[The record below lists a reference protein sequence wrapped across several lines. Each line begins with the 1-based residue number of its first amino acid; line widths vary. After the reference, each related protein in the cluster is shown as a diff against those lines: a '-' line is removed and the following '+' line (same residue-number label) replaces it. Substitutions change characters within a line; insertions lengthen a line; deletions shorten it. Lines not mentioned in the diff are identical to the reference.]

1 MVANENTNIKEQ
13 YERDGYVIIRN
24 AIDPALAAETSKHV
38 DWLLEKNPGIRPE
51 QLHHKLMQTDPFMH
65 RLTGDD
71 RLLDIVEPFI
81 GSDIALFAAHYIAK
95 APFKGQ
101 PVLWHQD
108 GSYWPLEPMEVITIW
123 LAATDSSVDNGCM
136 RILPGTQHQKLL
148 TLRQMQK
155 TDGESDV
162 LGYGIDPR
170 TLDEA
175 QAVDIELQPGDVS
188 IHHPNVIHGS
198 NANDS
203 DRWRKGLTLRYIP
216 TSTRILIEGHQPFLL
231 RGEAVPDINTYEPR
245 PRYIESEHM
254 PFADREAWN
263 AAL

>member
-1 MVANENTNIKEQ
+1 MVSTQSTDIRAQ
-13 YERDGYVIIRN
+13 YERDGYVVIRN
-24 AIDPALAAETSKHV
+24 AIDSELAAETAQHV

-51 QLHHKLMQTDPFMH
+51 QLHHELLQRDPFMH

-71 RLLDIVEPFI
+71 RLLDVVEPFI
-81 GSDIALFAAHYIAK
+81 GSNIALFAAHYIAK
-95 APFKGQ
+95 APYKGQ

-123 LAATDSSVDNGCM
+123 LAATDSTVENGCM

-155 TDGESDV
+155 TDGNSDV

-170 TLDEA
+170 TLDESK
-175 QAVDIELQPGDVS
+175 AVDIELKAGDVS

-198 NANDS
+198 NANNS
-203 DRWRKGLTLRYIP
+203 PHWRKGLTLRYIP
-216 TSTRILIEGHQPFLL
+216 TSTKILKEDHRPFLL
-231 RGEAVPDINTYEPR
+231 RGQAVPGVNQYEPR
-245 PRYIESEHM
+245 PRYVEGEHM
-254 PFADREAWN
+254 PFKGNDTWN
-263 AAL
+263 DTL

>member
-1 MVANENTNIKEQ
+1 MVSTQLDGIREQ

-24 AIDPALAAETSKHV
+24 AIDPALAEETSRHV
-38 DWLLEKNPGIRPE
+38 DWLLEHNPGIRPE
-51 QLHHKLMQTDPFMH
+51 QLHHTLMRQDPFMH
-65 RLTGDD
+65 HLVGDD

-123 LAATDSSVDNGCM
+123 LAATDSTKENGCM
-136 RILPGTQHQKLL
+136 RIIPGTQHQKLL

-155 TDGESDV
+155 IDDGSNV

-170 TLDEA
+170 TLEEDKA
-175 QAVDIELQPGDVS
+175 IDIELKAGDVS

-203 DRWRKGLTLRYIP
+203 PYWRKGLTLRYIP
-216 TSTRILIEGHQPFLL
+216 TSTRITKEGHSPFLL
-231 RGEAVPDINTYEPR
+231 RGKAVAGVNEYEPR
-245 PRYIESEHM
+245 PRFVEGQHM
-254 PFADREAWN
+254 PFAGAETWN
-263 AAL
+263 DQL

>member
-1 MVANENTNIKEQ
+1 MVATDLSNIREQ
-13 YERDGYVIIRN
+13 YERDGFVIIRN
-24 AIDPALAAETSKHV
+24 AIDPALAEETSRHV

-51 QLHHKLMQTDPFMH
+51 QLHHHLLRRDPFMH

-81 GSDIALFAAHYIAK
+81 GSNIALFAAHYIAN

-123 LAATDSSVDNGCM
+123 LAATDSTKENGCM
-136 RILPGTQHQKLL
+136 RIIPGTQHQKLL
-148 TLRQMQK
+148 TLREMQK
-155 TDGESDV
+155 TDGQSDV

-170 TLDEA
+170 TLDEDA
-175 QAVDIELQPGDVS
+175 AVDIELKAGDVS

-198 NANDS
+198 NPNNS
-203 DRWRKGLTLRYIP
+203 PTWRKGLTLRYIP
-216 TSTRILIEGHQPFLL
+216 TSTRILREDHGPFLL
-231 RGEAVPDINTYEPR
+231 RGQAVPGVNEYEPR
-245 PRYIESEHM
+245 PRFIPGQHM
-254 PFADREAWN
+254 PFAGCETWN
-263 AAL
+263 DDL

>member
-1 MVANENTNIKEQ
+1 MVANEHTDIQEQ

-24 AIDPALAAETSKHV
+24 AIDPALAQETSDHV

-51 QLHHKLMQTDPFMH
+51 QLHHKLLHKDPFMH

-123 LAATDSSVDNGCM
+123 LAATDSTVENGCM
-136 RILPGTQHQKLL
+136 RVLPGTQHQKLL

-170 TLDEA
+170 TLDES
-175 QAVDIELQPGDVS
+175 QAVDLELQPGDVS

-203 DRWRKGLTLRYIP
+203 ARWRKGLTLRYIP
-216 TSTRILIEGHQPFLL
+216 TSTKILIEGHSPFLL
-231 RGEAVPDINTYEPR
+231 RGNAVPDINSYESK
-245 PRYIESEHM
+245 PRYVEGEHM
-254 PFADREAWN
+254 PFADSAAWN
-263 AAL
+263 ANL